1 MWAVYGHWPFFELA
15 QDPTDN
21 RQQSNIQ
28 SQEKCRSP
36 ILPFRSTKDPTNH
49 NYYQTILS
57 YGLWST
63 SWCSPLHQ
71 LLHLVISQGLE
82 PTMWC
87 FCTIKIIFVS
97 KKDSTMWCTDW
108 SSYGFLRVWCIKDV
122 YWVRRQWHDISI
134 PQPAATP
141 LFRVSSLFVKNIPLL
156 VEASDKTYN
165 DDEHE
170 QELQIH
176 GPCVNFMKSMH
187 HQFGTNGNGWRWI
200 RFYARRRFWFLP
212 SMPAG
217 ITARMEEASFLDW
230 GIAAG

>member
-1 MWAVYGHWPFFELA
+1 MWAVYGHWPFFQLA

-36 ILPFRSTKDPTNH
+36 IQPFRSTKDPTNH

-63 SWCSPLHQ
+63 SWCSPLLQ
-71 LLHLVISQGLE
+71 LLHLVISQDQDSSV
-82 PTMWC
+82 WC
-87 FCTIKIIFVS
+87 I
-97 KKDSTMWCTDW
+97 DW

-156 VEASDKTYN
+156 EASDQTHN
-165 DDEHE
+165 DDDHE
-170 QELQIH
+170 FWSNKELQTQN